1 MELDHPGNDH
11 SSPCNRWSHQNL
23 RGNRGRSRL
32 RCLGNDMLVN
42 ALRSHM
48 CYSLLPRSRRSMSS
62 SASTR
67 PMYST
72 AGHKTRSRAKVSPP
86 HSPTHRPPAAQ
97 PSSTRCWACE
107 RCIIPL
113 VEAPAVAIGPFLE
126 DPVFADAHQ
135 PAHWPQCHVEQ
146 SAPTRRV
153 TPRPSA
159 IRRIAGVSCF
169 GALEPFGGP
178 IEIA

>member
-1 MELDHPGNDH
+1 
-11 SSPCNRWSHQNL
+11 
-23 RGNRGRSRL
+23 
-32 RCLGNDMLVN
+32 
-42 ALRSHM
+42 
-48 CYSLLPRSRRSMSS
+48 
-62 SASTR
+62 
-67 PMYST
+67 
-72 AGHKTRSRAKVSPP
+72 
-86 HSPTHRPPAAQ
+86 
-97 PSSTRCWACE
+97 
-107 RCIIPL
+107 
-113 VEAPAVAIGPFLE
+113 
-126 DPVFADAHQ
+126 VFADAHQ